1 LVKFNFGRHSDFVH
15 ADQQLTAK
23 YHEEILVNTAPGP
36 ATVRGPINCAVTR
49 VPGVPAP
56 SGPPVRVLLGTDGT
70 GVIPAGNTGAG
81 TVHLT
86 SCGLYYNS
94 GIPGGDNT
102 GNTGAG

>member
-1 LVKFNFGRHSDFVH
+1 MTTPIPPSLERFGE
-15 ADQQLTAK
+15 QLDRA
-23 YHEEILVNTAPGP
+23 A
-36 ATVRGPINCAVTR
+36 
-49 VPGVPAP
+49 
-56 SGPPVRVLLGTDGT
+56 
-70 GVIPAGNTGAG
+70 PAGNTGAG